1 METRQLVYEMLTENT
16 GKHFLDS
23 GGTDGRMWQ
32 RNQKKTIEDFENEEE
47 ELYQLDAKYKEI
59 YRTVSVFH
67 YLTNNLEIDDIC
79 EEFNRIQ
86 EESNNWD
93 ADGDVYGVSKEAWS
107 YINNLARIDYKEENW
122 NCVNYFDVEIQRTW
136 NTYNGESDLSQILQ
150 GANLTIDDEE
160 YILIQIHNGADAR
173 GGYTDAKL
181 FKMDEYCIH
190 EYLQEWKDSSEIEE
204 DITEGYID
212 ILTDYWDENIKYTNE
227 EVIEILGL

>member
-1 METRQLVYEMLTENT
+1 MKLTKQLIYEMLTENT

-59 YRTVSVFH
+59 HRTVSVFH
-67 YLTNNLEIDDIC
+67 YLTNNLEIDEIC
-79 EEFNRIQ
+79 EEFNKIQ
-86 EESNNWD
+86 DESNNSD
-93 ADGDVYGVSKEAWS
+93 ADAYVYGVSREAFDH
-107 YINNLARIDYKEENW
+107 IDSFWE
-122 NCVNYFDVEIQRTW
+122 VEIDRTW

-150 GANLTIDDEE
+150 GANLRINEE
-160 YILIQIHNGADAR
+160 DYILIQIHNGADAR

-181 FKMDEYCIH
+181 FKMEEYYIH

-204 DITEGYID
+204 DIVEGYINN
-212 ILTDYWDENIKYTNE
+212 ISDYWDDTKTYSNKEAL
-227 EVIEILGL
+227 EILEL

>member
-1 METRQLVYEMLTENT
+1 METKQLVYEMLTENT

-32 RNQKKTIEDFENEEE
+32 RNKKKTIEDFENEDD

-59 YRTVSVFH
+59 HRTVSVFH

-79 EEFNRIQ
+79 EEFNRLQ
-86 EESNNWD
+86 DESNNWD
-93 ADGDVYGVSKEAWS
+93 AKCDLYGVSTEA
-107 YINNLARIDYKEENW
+107 YEHINGEYVVDIE
-122 NCVNYFDVEIQRTW
+122 RTW

-150 GANLTIDDEE
+150 GANLTIEYE
-160 YILIQIHNGADAR
+160 GYILIQIHNGADAR

-181 FKMDEYCIH
+181 FKLEDEYMIH

-204 DITEGYID
+204 EITEGYIE
-212 ILTDYWDENIKYTNE
+212 ILTDYWDENRKYTNE
-227 EVIEILGL
+227 EAINILGL